1 MSRRTLSHFLNRDSE
16 KKKCPC
22 KHFFGLF
29 FTSREREKKIVPP
42 LRGSDFPHAYAWGS
56 RGCAAPPALAP
67 ATRETPQQIRPR
79 RNSPEPP
86 AARGSKPSVRRRNRL
101 RPLASRRRI
110 RPPKL
115 PAHSKPRRG
124 GTSPARERVLFLGVP
139 ASSIH
144 KSKPARQN
152 FRTVSGTA
160 QLLRCSRIG
169 EASERRHNLRAGSKA
184 VRRLCRASGARSRD
198 ARNAEAKP
206 SQREKFSRDLPACA
220 YPRFQYTYFAL
231 FVVCVSVFS
240 IHERD
245 RVLPADKKKKRSRGK
260 IRRERFMKPKRK
272 RLKRRA
278 VRRERLREPALLPL
292 RERRLLSPF

>member
-1 MSRRTLSHFLNRDSE
+1 MVL
-16 KKKCPC
+16 
-22 KHFFGLF
+22 
-29 FTSREREKKIVPP
+29 P
-42 LRGSDFPHAYAWGS
+42 LRGSDFLFSDFPHAHAWGF

-245 RVLPADKKKKRSRGK
+245 RVLPADKKKS
-260 IRRERFMKPKRK
+260 
-272 RLKRRA
+272 
-278 VRRERLREPALLPL
+278 VPA
-292 RERRLLSPF
+292 EKSDGNAS

>member
-1 MSRRTLSHFLNRDSE
+1 MSHRTLSHFLNRDSDK

-245 RVLPADKKKKRSRGK
+245 RVLPADKKKS
-260 IRRERFMKPKRK
+260 
-272 RLKRRA
+272 
-278 VRRERLREPALLPL
+278 VPA
-292 RERRLLSPF
+292 EKSDGNAS